1 MGLDD
6 FETVKLSDLKPVAYP
21 IEMLE
26 EMEKEVIEPVEIK
39 DADIAGAKI
48 GIFEDAEAMIRIDRE
63 NGEVWGKCTCQNY
76 ESPCVHIYSLYNIL
90 KEEEEEES
98 VLKQDIET
106 ITGKALRN
114 GKAVIAKV
122 EPAVVTSKDT
132 PELGKKK
139 AMNMVK
145 SAKTE
150 LQLIKKLDDLDEQIA
165 IKDYVAG
172 SAPLVYGIKTKNGV
186 KYELSIR
193 GWIQAMLYQGNI
205 EIVDVKFEQIGDKTV
220 AKAIVRD
227 TARNIQTIGIAE
239 RVSNKEYF
247 YTTLASKA
255 IRNALKK
262 IISPAFEQ
270 RVIKEAQEA
279 KLVLTLTPQDIREVA
294 EP

>member
-1 MGLDD
+1 MNPH
-6 FETVKLSDLKPVAYP
+6 VCISIHY
-21 IEMLE
+21 I
-26 EMEKEVIEPVEIK
+26 
-39 DADIAGAKI
+39 
-48 GIFEDAEAMIRIDRE
+48 
-63 NGEVWGKCTCQNY
+63 
-76 ESPCVHIYSLYNIL
+76 IYY

-114 GKAVIAKV
+114 GAKV

-165 IKDYVAG
+165 IREHVAG
-172 SAPLVYGIKTKNGV
+172 ATPLVYEIKTKTGV

-193 GWIQAMLYQGNI
+193 GWTQAMLYQGNI
-205 EIVDVKFEQIGDKTV
+205 EIVDIKFEQIGDKTV

>member
-48 GIFEDAEAMIRIDRE
+48 GIFEDEEAMIRIDRE

-76 ESPCVHIYSLYNIL
+76 ESPCIHIYSLYSIL
-90 KEEEEEES
+90 KEEEEES

-114 GKAVIAKV
+114 GAKV